1 MQTLYQ
7 IVTDLKAYLEP
18 HFPTVRITNIQTVE
32 QFLQEAG
39 GINPDKLPAAL
50 IVFDGFTGMGDFGIH
65 EYRLTIV
72 YLDRFRSGADERV
85 LSLNQFSTVGYKF
98 SGGAKILELISPDGT
113 DLNGV
118 FLVPTDCQ
126 SAAPAE
132 QFAALAFGIAAKQG
146 N

>member
-85 LSLNQFSTVGYKF
+85 LSLF

-118 FLVPTDCQ
+118 YLVPTDCQ